1 MHLLLSANSWT
12 FPYTLTVQTARQ
24 SSTFTRVTGNMA
36 TRRVLTVDEVV
47 EELQNSEDERSE
59 NDDSEDDFDGYMDE
73 VEVEQWWSRRQMQ
86 GNSDEDS
93 NRSEGEQS
101 SSDEDMEDDVPSIQ
115 PYTLESGCSASLS
128 GNRPIDYFSLFVNE
142 SMLQNIVDQT
152 NLNSEQYI
160 ASHTLAPHSRI
171 RQWLKQKHTIG
182 ELQKFLA
189 LILIMGI
196 VRYPQIESH
205 WSTSWPYATDAFS
218 SVSYIQYECIYGRIG
233 TVVFLTGYETRPVLS
248 SDEVSSSQ

>member
-1 MHLLLSANSWT
+1 
-12 FPYTLTVQTARQ
+12 
-24 SSTFTRVTGNMA
+24 MA

-47 EELQNSEDERSE
+47 ELQNSDSEDERSE

-142 SMLQNIVDQT
+142 SVLQHIVDQT
-152 NLNSEQYI
+152 NLNREQYM
-160 ASHTLAPHSRI
+160 ASHMLAPHSRI
-171 RQWLKQKHTIG
+171 RQWLKQEHTIG

-189 LILIMGI
+189 LIFIVGI

-205 WSTSWPYATDAFS
+205 WSTCTSWHTGTSWRTSTDAFS

-233 TVVFLTGYETRPVLS
+233 TVVFNETGSPK
-248 SDEVSSSQ
+248 